1 MVKACIAFLH
11 NGCPIKNFELTFNE
25 QFVYNLTIDSFIQ
38 SVKLT
43 NNFPQEFTNVIPS
56 VHCVR
61 DTNKKHLLRNR
72 ATLND
77 YNVSSSDIIS
87 ISFVLNTG
95 FSFNDLKNTLANML
109 NNMLNNMS
117 IFKKIYN
124 HLVLFVPFS
133 ANVQSVCDKLGN
145 INHSLIVKN
154 IKQGLFLPFIQ
165 YAINKGLKYTIILFD
180 SNFNQ
185 TLQTYDY
192 LNMSQKTLLSAH
204 DIKITKY
211 KKPTKVKFPFDC
223 IITNEILKNLQLCKF
238 TIITIAT
245 IADIKLIN
253 HFDENTQIIDDLLK
267 INMPQNVELYFKFF
281 GDDFVYPPLRTLMR
295 DVKNTP

>member
-1 MVKACIAFLH
+1 MVKALITFLH
-11 NGCPIKNFELTFNE
+11 NGSPIKNFELTFNE
-25 QFVYNLTIDSFIQ
+25 QFVYNLTINSLIKR
-38 SVKLT
+38 VKLI
-43 NNFPQEFTNVIPS
+43 NDFPQEFTNVIPS

-61 DTNKKHLLRNR
+61 DTNQKPLLRSS
-72 ATLND
+72 ATLSD
-77 YNVSSSDIIS
+77 YNVSSNDIILV
-87 ISFVLNTG
+87 SFVLNTG
-95 FSFNDLKNTLANML
+95 LSFDNLKKTLASL
-109 NNMLNNMS
+109 LNNMS

-145 INHSLIVKN
+145 VNHSLIVKN
-154 IKQGLFLPFIQ
+154 IKQGLFLPFVQ
-165 YAINKGLKYTIILFD
+165 HAINKGLKYTIILFD

-185 TLQTYDY
+185 TQQTYDY

-211 KKPTKVKFPFDC
+211 KKPTKVKIPFDS
-223 IITNEILKNLQLCKF
+223 IITDEILKNLQLCKF

-245 IADIKLIN
+245 VADVNLIN
-253 HFDENTQIIDDLLK
+253 YFNENTQIIDDLLK
-267 INMPQNVELYFKFF
+267 INMPQNFELYFKFF